1 MVVVTSARPAV
12 FIGSS
17 SERLAVANKL
27 QQLLDRA
34 AECEVWNQGVFS
46 LGSLTL
52 EALTAARHKFD
63 FAVLVLDVDDTAVS
77 RGDAKSI
84 PRDNVIFELGL
95 FMGALGRDRTFI
107 VYDRSRPPDLPSDLV
122 GVTVATYQPHAS
134 GITQGALGAAA
145 TFIEEEMRRVGLR
158 TAVPAVADPSEP
170 KISELI
176 HMRQRYTLSVD
187 SPKHLDMEYYRR
199 QKIRCNAPDGLK
211 SHPLSW
217 SRTSDMLPP
226 FDASEPTI
234 MLRSAAR
241 TGAGRAYLPD
251 GPRRHNASAFTL
263 DLKFDPP
270 LQCEETIDFTID
282 GTFRNYRFSR
292 AEDLRAATQDTPIGQ
307 RDFDFLAWT
316 VTHPTHELHLT
327 VDLPSDAG
335 ITAWGPKSSLRKDD
349 FPIANGPN
357 AALNEEYDCT
367 EETDGGQRF
376 IRMQLH
382 VHAPKL
388 KCNYRL
394 AWKLP

>member
-1 MVVVTSARPAV
+1 MTPARPAV

-17 SERLAVANKL
+17 SERLDVADTL
-27 QQLLDRA
+27 QVLLDHA
-34 AECEVWNQGVFS
+34 ADCEVWNQGTFG

-52 EALTAARHKFD
+52 ESLAAARHRFD

-77 RGDAKSI
+77 RGAAKNI
-84 PRDNVIFELGL
+84 PRDNAIFELGL
-95 FMGALGRDRTFI
+95 FMGALGHDRTFI
-107 VYDRSRPPDLPSDLV
+107 VYDRSRPPDLPSDLA
-122 GVTVATYQPHAS
+122 GVTAATYQRHAS
-134 GITQGALGAAA
+134 GNAQAALGAPA
-145 TFIEEEMRRVGLR
+145 TRIKEEMRRLGLR

-176 HMRQRYTLSVD
+176 QMRQRYTLSVD
-187 SPKHLDMEYYRR
+187 SPRHLDMEYYRR
-199 QKIRCNAPDGLK
+199 QRIRCNAPEGLN
-211 SHPLSW
+211 SHSLSW

-226 FDASEPTI
+226 FDASKPTI
-234 MLRSAAR
+234 MLRSPER
-241 TGAGRAYLPD
+241 TGAGRAYLAD
-251 GPRRHNASAFTL
+251 RPRRNNASVFTL

-270 LQCEETIDFTID
+270 LQCEETIDFTVD
-282 GTFRNYRFSR
+282 GTFRDYRFSR
-292 AEDLRAATQDTPIGQ
+292 AEDLRAATRDTPMGQ

-316 VTHPTHELHLT
+316 VTHPTHELDLT

-376 IRMQLH
+376 IRMRLR
-382 VHAPKL
+382 VHEPKL